1 MVPADKQGFG
11 FTKMLMVEY
20 MVIRYILDY
29 TYQQGELAN
38 MIKEMLKTPIGAID
52 ILVNNANAS
61 ISMAELEKTDRRF
74 RVDGRYQVNIDVN
87 NTGNS
92 AWIDCLLNNK
102 NQIAGGIESG
112 EGMEMISFQCNEVKL
127 SIGTISG
134 LPGIKYCYL
143 NNGIRLEFDSNIG
156 AQERQIQFFIAW
168 LKINNP
174 EREQIFTWFAAD
186 PTLA

>member
-1 MVPADKQGFG
+1 MS
-11 FTKMLMVEY
+11 
-20 MVIRYILDY
+20 
-29 TYQQGELAN
+29 
-38 MIKEMLKTPIGAID
+38 KEMLKTPIGAIV
-52 ILVNNANAS
+52 ILVNDANAS

-74 RVDGRYQVNIDVN
+74 RVDGRYRVNIDVKD
-87 NTGNS
+87 TGNG
-92 AWIDCLLNNK
+92 AWIDCLLDNK

-143 NNGIRLEFDSNIG
+143 NNGIRLKFDSDNG
-156 AQERQIQFFIAW
+156 VQVKQIQLFIAW
-168 LKINNP
+168 LKIHDP